1 MDPAV
6 PWQYTYNRLAAQGAT
21 SGDLHH
27 HFAQAANNSAL
38 TGGHASSVS
47 AVPSTT
53 SQLLLQ
59 AAHSTPLGASTASFP
74 TPSSFLSAPSYD
86 VFSPLFHH
94 ANPKPA
100 HFNTINAAAQHRQQ
114 VLAAQAAVTKQTT
127 DSDIIREN
135 YTQHHSSISTPQTGS
150 YFEQPGGSAV
160 AAALGWQARGGQSDF
175 TTLRSQGDLNSNNQ
189 LPSAFGILPHENV
202 SSSPAP
208 STAAAATKHSSSSG
222 SSTGVYESF
231 NAHFPQPL
239 NQANAIIKSSSTA
252 RSMSPQQQQQ
262 QSQQQIKQQNIAS
275 TSASSGYYQTP
286 STYQN
291 LQSSFANSKSIS
303 QQEQLQHQQAQ
314 QHSYSNNSNQQAIS
328 GSKSSFSVS
337 STGISS
343 SSQLNSS
350 SDPSTSSISK
360 EYSNSSHHISSRVKS
375 ERSNSPVI
383 ASNNFA
389 SSAALHKLTNS
400 SVNQVQ
406 TKAALKAI
414 VQNSSIGATQSLNH
428 NHIVHGHG
436 HGQGQA
442 SAIHENNVIQSS
454 PISFSMLE
462 NQVAYSG
469 SNNNHNINSH
479 SASRNASSVRK
490 LSTTPLL
497 KQEFQH
503 DSASTIS
510 PSASANSITNSH
522 PTDCSHIVI
531 PRRPSPHQINSQS
544 SPLSTVPSPAYPM
557 YNSPSM
563 NPSQSPIDA
572 STSRTSSKSNCSNV
586 VAYSSVI
593 QRAAHPSNWD
603 GGGGGGGVDDRNQSS
618 LQNNAN
624 QIYTPAQITKL
635 HQISPVH
642 SVHSQQSSH
651 FDSSQSAQS
660 HQNQSNLAAQKIN
673 DSAQQMH
680 EQTDYALNQ
689 RSRQPRQ
696 TSSISND
703 KNKQNDGPKA
713 RPGRKKKINDRAD
726 SCEKLPSPSTCSEY
740 YVNERIPPPAH
751 IPNQQSM
758 NGSTTCS
765 FNNIHSHNSTM
776 ISHPS
781 HHHAI
786 SHHPYFPSFSMPLTG
801 IGDYSND
808 LNLNSIPM
816 VANIPYNDSL
826 GTPSVSSNYSP
837 TASEIREDE
846 PPKVVVPNIEEELGF
861 LAENSRSGSIQQ
873 ASAQMSLQA
882 SSTAAAATQNHL
894 TLLGTTSNSLSHHNQ
909 SNQQHLQHHSHAN
922 NQNTNQ
928 SQSSSS
934 NPMNQQKATPLTD
947 KKFPTPTG
955 PGSGF
960 MASYLKFLQGERDTS
975 PPPMNRGSGGGR
987 KTWSRA
993 TTNQPVTNQSPAAGN
1008 NAQAKNQMSN
1018 GMNVHNNMMGGSI
1031 YDRKRSA
1038 DDDDDASD
1046 SSNNKPVTNRNSKKQ
1061 SQQPV
1066 IDRAPQVPINAA
1078 KKARTTQSSH
1088 NNSLLSSQQ
1097 TSNHALSLQQ
1107 NNPHSLQQNP
1117 QLLMQQH
1124 ATPAHQLVAGTSQ
1137 ILSQQQMYYPQDNED
1152 PLTVPQRRE
1161 TSHRKAKGRSIQN
1174 ALQKQTLGSDNQNDD
1189 LDEPPE
1195 FVDSDSDPAWTPNK
1209 EDDDDDD
1216 MPRRKNTRKTRNSNA
1231 RSNTKRG
1238 TVKSNTYAGTTNASN
1253 IEYSN
1258 SNSSG
1263 AQQNYGTSNNPDE
1276 FQTGD
1281 FIVSRQDAFLD
1292 WPAIWRVDSTTLLQ
1306 KFEPFHSNNK
1316 TIYRSLST
1324 YAQWSPESCRSYIS
1338 VKCIHIGQL
1347 QHEMHVELQ
1356 RSELCAATSEMY
1368 IEKVMQEAFTSL
1380 QDQFEVY
1387 IQALISQ
1394 ALDSNFLTEIH
1405 QEQDEYF
1412 LSNVKTIDDL
1422 TSGRKMRLRNTMAWP
1437 TRILHS
1443 IEIWPCYNVINDLG
1457 VTNNGQIICVAC
1469 NKRNIVSRVVLYG
1482 QPYNQ
1487 NTIGPTQ
1494 LDGRYSFDKD
1504 LLLCR
1509 SLCVVRCELLHKIS
1523 HQKYLMFMQCSKKV
1537 AELNQQDPT
1546 KGTTVILNE
1555 LLADEAWLS
1564 ELFGLVRR
1572 AWAEVD
1578 QIERLHRVL
1587 S

>member
-328 GSKSSFSVS
+328 GK
-337 STGISS
+337 
-343 SSQLNSS
+343 
-350 SDPSTSSISK
+350 
-360 EYSNSSHHISSRVKS
+360 
-375 ERSNSPVI
+375 
-383 ASNNFA
+383 
-389 SSAALHKLTNS
+389 
-400 SVNQVQ
+400 
-406 TKAALKAI
+406 
-414 VQNSSIGATQSLNH
+414 
-428 NHIVHGHG
+428 
-436 HGQGQA
+436 
-442 SAIHENNVIQSS
+442 
-454 PISFSMLE
+454 
-462 NQVAYSG
+462 
-469 SNNNHNINSH
+469 
-479 SASRNASSVRK
+479 
-490 LSTTPLL
+490 
-497 KQEFQH
+497 
-503 DSASTIS
+503 
-510 PSASANSITNSH
+510 
-522 PTDCSHIVI
+522 
-531 PRRPSPHQINSQS
+531 
-544 SPLSTVPSPAYPM
+544 
-557 YNSPSM
+557 
-563 NPSQSPIDA
+563 
-572 STSRTSSKSNCSNV
+572 
-586 VAYSSVI
+586 
-593 QRAAHPSNWD
+593 
-603 GGGGGGGVDDRNQSS
+603 
-618 LQNNAN
+618 
-624 QIYTPAQITKL
+624 
-635 HQISPVH
+635 
-642 SVHSQQSSH
+642 
-651 FDSSQSAQS
+651 
-660 HQNQSNLAAQKIN
+660 
-673 DSAQQMH
+673 
-680 EQTDYALNQ
+680 
-689 RSRQPRQ
+689 
-696 TSSISND
+696 
-703 KNKQNDGPKA
+703 
-713 RPGRKKKINDRAD
+713 
-726 SCEKLPSPSTCSEY
+726 
-740 YVNERIPPPAH
+740 
-751 IPNQQSM
+751 
-758 NGSTTCS
+758 
-765 FNNIHSHNSTM
+765 
-776 ISHPS
+776 
-781 HHHAI
+781 
-786 SHHPYFPSFSMPLTG
+786 
-801 IGDYSND
+801 
-808 LNLNSIPM
+808 
-816 VANIPYNDSL
+816 
-826 GTPSVSSNYSP
+826 
-837 TASEIREDE
+837 
-846 PPKVVVPNIEEELGF
+846 
-861 LAENSRSGSIQQ
+861 NSRSGSIQQ